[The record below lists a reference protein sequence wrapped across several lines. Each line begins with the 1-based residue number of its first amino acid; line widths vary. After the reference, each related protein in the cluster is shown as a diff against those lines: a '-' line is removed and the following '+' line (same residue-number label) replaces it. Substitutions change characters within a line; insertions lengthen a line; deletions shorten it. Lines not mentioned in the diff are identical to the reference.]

1 MTNITD
7 EQMDTFRPLLNAWM
21 KLNEMEFDIINF
33 CPVCGS
39 KVMYYH
45 GAGFTQ
51 IICSE
56 KCQGMK
62 VLKTIER

>member
-21 KLNEMEFDIINF
+21 KLNEMEFNIINF

-39 KVMYYH
+39 KVKHYH
-45 GAGFTQ
+45 SPSLTE
-51 IICSE
+51 IRCSE
-56 KCQGMK
+56 KCQGMT